1 MYSALDNKILAQWTG
16 HGSLE
21 SIETIDLEK
30 WVETHPYSAS
40 LQYLLAKKYAL
51 VGSPLFQEQVQNT
64 TSYFPTALHL
74 HQILQEHEKDTIADP
89 LDDKGTN
96 LISEQCA
103 QFKEPIETIDLA

>member
-51 VGSPLFQEQVQNT
+51 VGSPLFQEQVQKT

-74 HQILQEHEKDTIADP
+74 HQVLQEQKEDTIAAP
-89 LDDKGTN
+89 LDAK
-96 LISEQCA
+96 
-103 QFKEPIETIDLA
+103 